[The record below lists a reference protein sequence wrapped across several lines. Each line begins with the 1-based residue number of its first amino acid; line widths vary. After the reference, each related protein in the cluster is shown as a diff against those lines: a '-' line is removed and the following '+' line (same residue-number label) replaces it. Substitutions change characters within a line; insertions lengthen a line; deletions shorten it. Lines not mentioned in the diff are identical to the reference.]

1 MVTSTQDCVW
11 YYGENKIIKELKEWL
26 ERNENNIFIHY
37 TILFCCMLSSDNMKL
52 GLGSE
57 DVYTVAK
64 ENITIH
70 PSKMQDNCCSVCVRT
85 RACGHLSVA
94 IVCDDY
100 KGGRTVKSNWGN
112 RVCQYSI

>member
-11 YYGENKIIKELKEWL
+11 YYGENKIIKAPSLPPKELKEM

-57 DVYTVAK
+57 AWSWHCCKGKHSYT
-64 ENITIH
+64 
-70 PSKMQDNCCSVCVRT
+70 SF
-85 RACGHLSVA
+85 
-94 IVCDDY
+94 
-100 KGGRTVKSNWGN
+100 
-112 RVCQYSI
+112 